1 MNFKEIIAKVK
12 GINYKEIIAKNKNI
26 LLIISFVIF
35 LGFFSYSLAKYI
47 DDRKKEF
54 LYEAKAFYFESNYL
68 NDIASVK
75 SYTLEKGIDYV
86 EFDIE
91 NNIDQLRYSDVTI
104 NYTVTL
110 TDLEGNAVKD
120 KSGASVSPITATL
133 ANGSIKKNTHRFSNL
148 KGGVYVVNAISKK
161 PYTKTIRANFIITN
175 DNTSISYSVTD
186 TANSPILQLTV
197 NTNDYNG
204 NIKITWPDGVTPDNT
219 NSLFTDVTSGY
230 TSSNKTISVV
240 KNGEYT
246 FQFFKQNPT
255 TVFVKDNF
263 KVGGVS

>member
-1 MNFKEIIAKVK
+1 MNFKKIIAKS
-12 GINYKEIIAKNKNI
+12 KNI
-26 LLIISFVIF
+26 LIIISFVIF

-47 DDRKKEF
+47 DNRRKEF

-68 NDIASVK
+68 NEISSVK
-75 SYTLEKGIDYV
+75 SYKLETGIDYV

-104 NYTVTL
+104 SYTVTL
-110 TDLEGNAVKD
+110 TDLEGNSVQD
-120 KSGASVSPITATL
+120 KSGVTVSPITSALTK
-133 ANGSIKKNTHRFSNL
+133 GSIRKNTHRFSNL
-148 KGGVYVVNAISKK
+148 KDGVYVVTASSKK
-161 PYTKTIRANFIITN
+161 PYAKTIRANFIITN
-175 DNTSISYSVTD
+175 NNANISYSVTD
-186 TANSPILQLTV
+186 AESSPILQLTV
-197 NTNDYNG
+197 NTNDYKG

-219 NSLFTDVTSGY
+219 NSLFSDVTSGY
-230 TSSNKTISVV
+230 TSSNKVISVV

-255 TVFVKDNF
+255 TVFAKENF